1 MENATYTVLTR
12 QSGLTSQLRVVA
24 NNIANLSTTG
34 FRAEEVIFSEHVKA
48 LEGDKPSLSMA
59 TAVAHNVMSGQ
70 GTLTQTGGPFDLAI
84 EGEGFF
90 LIETPDGER
99 LTRAGSFTPN
109 ENGDLV
115 TMDGFRVLDAGGAP
129 VFVPQGVGTI
139 GIAPDGTISAGGQP
153 VGQVGLVLPTDITGL
168 VREDGVR
175 FRADD
180 GYEAAPE
187 GRMLQGF
194 LEESNVNPILEIG
207 RMIEVQRAYEL
218 GQSFMDKEDERIR
231 GAIRAL
237 GK

>member
-12 QSGLTSQLRVVA
+12 QSGLTNQLRIVA

-34 FRAEEVIFSEHVKA
+34 FRAEEMIFSEHVSA
-48 LEGDKPSLSMA
+48 LRGDNPSLSMA
-59 TAVAHNVMSGQ
+59 TAVARSVVSSQ
-70 GTLTQTGGPFDLAI
+70 GPLAQTGGTFDLAI

-99 LTRAGSFTPN
+99 LTRAGAFTPN

-129 VFVPQGVGTI
+129 VFVPQGAGQV

-153 VGQVGLVLPTDITGL
+153 VGQIGLVVPTNLNGL

-180 GYEAAPE
+180 GFEPSLE

-194 LEESNVNPILEIG
+194 VEESNVNPILEIG

-218 GQSFMDKEDERIR
+218 GQSFIDKEDERIR

-237 GK
+237 GQ